1 MTAVTGVTEG
11 AAAGALSRARR
22 PRAYALDV
30 LPADLPTQDVRLT
43 PELAHRRLLVAML
56 RVLSRWGVLLTLDAA
71 AATVA
76 YRTLPPVLAVLG
88 HGVVITTLLLLVA
101 SGSYQAGAPR
111 RSLARV
117 LVGTAMAAG
126 IILAVSGAG
135 RRLEAWQGVAVYAAL
150 VAALVGCA
158 RAGVEAL
165 VRFAYGRGIGL
176 RRAILVGSRR
186 ELQTARRLLR
196 DGTRDQQVV
205 GFVSVGPRAERGA
218 LGTMVDLPEL
228 LRAHDAEELLIAA
241 RLPGASL
248 EWATEVAFA
257 GGARCFAVPWALDP
271 SRARAEPV
279 RLGALPAFRL
289 HPAEFELP
297 EFLLKRTLDLTL
309 TAVLLVVAV
318 PLAALVALAIW
329 CETPGPVFF
338 RQRRV
343 GLGGREFVMWKFRS
357 MRRAAD
363 EYVTALGHLNQ
374 YGEAPLFKLH
384 RDPRVTRVGRVLRRT
399 SLDELPQLLNVL
411 RGEMSLVGPRPPL
424 PREVA
429 RYGPHHHARLCVLP
443 GLTGPWQVSGRN
455 LITDFERVIRLERE
469 YIEHWSLGA
478 DLRILARTVGVVLSG
493 RGAY

>member
-1 MTAVTGVTEG
+1 MTAAQSAVES
-11 AAAGALSRARR
+11 APLARRART
-22 PRAYALDV
+22 YALDA
-30 LPADLPTQDVRLT
+30 LPAGLPTQDVRLT

-56 RVLSRWGVLLTLDAA
+56 RLFGRWGVLVTLDALA
-71 AATVA
+71 ASAA
-76 YRTLPPVLAVLG
+76 FRTLPPSLAALG
-88 HGVVITTLLLLVA
+88 RGVVIVTLLALAA
-101 SGSYQAGAPR
+101 SGSYRAGAPR

-117 LVGTAMAAG
+117 LAGTLVAAG
-126 IILAVSGAG
+126 GVLAVSGAG
-135 RRLEAWQGVAVYAAL
+135 GEAEAWQGAVVYAAL
-150 VAALVGCA
+150 VAFMVGCA
-158 RAGVEAL
+158 RAAVEAL

-205 GFVSVGPRAERGA
+205 GYVSVSLRAERGA
-218 LGTMVDLPEL
+218 IGTMADLPGL
-228 LRAHDAEELLIAA
+228 LRAHDAEEVLIAA
-241 RLPGASL
+241 RLPAATL
-248 EWATEVAFA
+248 EWATEAAFA

-289 HPAEFELP
+289 HPAELEFP

-309 TAVLLVVAV
+309 TGLLLVVAV
-318 PLAALVALAIW
+318 PLAAVIALAIRF
-329 CETPGPVFF
+329 ETPGPVFF
-338 RQRRV
+338 RQPRV

-357 MRRAAD
+357 MRRAAHND
-363 EYVTALGHLNQ
+363 RSALGHLNA
-374 YGEAPLFKLH
+374 YGDAPLFKMR

-424 PREVA
+424 PEEVA
-429 RYGPHHHARLCVLP
+429 RYRPEHHARLTVLP
-443 GLTGPWQVSGRN
+443 GLTGPWQVNGRN
-455 LITDFERVIRLERE
+455 LITDFERVVQMERE
-469 YIEHWSLGA
+469 YIDTWSLRS
-478 DLRILARTVGVVLSG
+478 DLRILFRTVGVVLSG